1 MGKKYL
7 IGFLIGLVFLGGEL
21 QAAENTDLVGTVITA
36 PVVWSGETL
45 IFSRDLMGIPFG
57 WNGDPQEN
65 WNYTEQ
71 WGNESAYRFNR
82 WGVN

>member
-1 MGKKYL
+1 MGKKL
-7 IGFLIGLVFLGGEL
+7 WLGSLLLLVFFGGQL

-36 PVVWSGETL
+36 PVVWTEQTL
-45 IFSRDLMGIPFG
+45 IFSRDLIGIPFG
-57 WNGDPQEN
+57 WGDPQEN

-71 WGNESAYRFNR
+71 WGNESSYRFNR